1 MTVPGSLPPTGAVA
15 PPPTAA
21 EKVEREFTIKER
33 RQWQIVLSRFLRHR
47 LAVGSLIVFALLV
60 LLAYAGPLFWQYD
73 YTDLSSPSNV
83 RFSPSN
89 PMGTD
94 TLGHDL
100 FAQVMRGMQ
109 QSMKVAL
116 ITTLLATGLGAPY
129 GAIAGYFG
137 GRVDTI
143 MMRICDVLLT
153 LPLFL
158 IAGAIV
164 TGRGGSVLTVG
175 LVLGLLGWVVD
186 ARVVRSV
193 VLSLREM
200 EFVEASKA
208 LGAGPL
214 RIVFRHLLPNA
225 TGPIIVQ
232 ATLNIAAAI
241 LAEAALSFVGLGV
254 QPPDT
259 SLGVLVSQARTAV
272 ETRPW
277 LFYWPGVMIIAIA
290 LTISFI
296 GDGLRDAF
304 DPRQTRQRR

>member
-1 MTVPGSLPPTGAVA
+1 MSEFQTLPPTQVA
-15 PPPTAA
+15 PMPSG
-21 EKVEREFTIKER
+21 EKVEREFTVKER

-47 LAVGSLIVFALLV
+47 LAVASLILLV
-60 LLAYAGPLFWQYD
+60 LLIILAYVGPLFWD
-73 YTDLSSPSNV
+73 HTYTSLDSPSNV
-83 RFSPSN
+83 RLSPQN

-94 TLGHDL
+94 SLGHDN
-100 FAQVMRGMQ
+100 FARVMRGMQ
-109 QSMKVAL
+109 QSLKVAFIVAVL
-116 ITTLLATGLGAPY
+116 STGIGAPY

-158 IAGAIV
+158 VAGALV
-164 TGRGGSVLTVG
+164 AGRGGSVLTVA
-175 LVLGLLGWVVD
+175 LVLGLLGWVVN
-186 ARVVRSV
+186 ARVVRGV
-193 VLSLREM
+193 VLSLRER
-200 EFVEASKA
+200 EFVEAAKA

-225 TGPIIVQ
+225 TGAIIVQ
-232 ATLNIAAAI
+232 ATLDIAAAI

-254 QPPDT
+254 QAPDT
-259 SLGVLVSQARTAV
+259 SLGLLVNEARSAV

-277 LFYWPGVMIIAIA
+277 LFYWPGVVIILIA
-290 LTISFI
+290 LSVNFV